1 MALPKKHRL
10 TIDKKILWR
19 LKKEGKTIQTPLLS
33 AKYYL
38 RKEGK
43 EIRVSVVIG
52 TAVDKR
58 ATTRNRI
65 KRAIYE
71 AIWTSLPK
79 LTGID
84 MIIYPKKSILEKDK
98 EDIKTEVALLLEKLK
113 IE

>member
-10 TIDKKILWR
+10 TIDKEILWR
-19 LKKEGKTIQTPLLS
+19 LRKEGKTVQTALLS

-43 EIRVSVVIG
+43 ENRVSVVIG

-71 AIWTSLPK
+71 AILDSLPK
-79 LTGID
+79 QTGID
-84 MIIYPKKSILEKDK
+84 MIIYPKKGIVEADK
-98 EDIKTEVALLLEKLK
+98 EMIKKEIESLLIK
-113 IE
+113 I